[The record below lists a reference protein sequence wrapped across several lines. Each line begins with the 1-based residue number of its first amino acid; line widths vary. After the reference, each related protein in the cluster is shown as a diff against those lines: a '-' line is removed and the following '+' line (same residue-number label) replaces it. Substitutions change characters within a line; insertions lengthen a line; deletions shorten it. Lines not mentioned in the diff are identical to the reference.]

1 MPNKRRTRSSRST
14 TNIQTTK
21 KNNRNVRSTTRKTRS
36 KYRKQTNSSI
46 DFSQLKIETLQEIQ
60 KHYKISRKTKNRKI
74 LATLILEK
82 FTEQVVN
89 EKEVIKEF
97 LQATQE
103 Y

>member
-21 KNNRNVRSTTRKTRS
+21 QNNRNVRSTTRKTRS
-36 KYRKQTNSSI
+36 QYRNQANSSV
-46 DFSQLKIETLQEIQ
+46 DFSQLKIETLQEIR
-60 KHYKISRKTKNRKI
+60 KHYKIPSKTKNRKI
-74 LATLILEK
+74 LATLILKK

-89 EKEVIKEF
+89 EKEVISEF
-97 LQATQE
+97 LQVSQE